1 MDQVLELYRY
11 IISIYHQPW
20 LNHIHMYPYEHL
32 HPDEWHRI
40 SHVFSVPWIQ
50 ILDAK
55 QRRGH

>member
-1 MDQVLELYRY
+1 
-11 IISIYHQPW
+11 
-20 LNHIHMYPYEHL
+20 MYPYEHL
-32 HPDEWHRI
+32 HPDEWQRI